1 MGIQKVDMA
10 INAFFGDNEIEIA
23 FPENWTVQE
32 CRMKGHDKAPLAEDE
47 IRDALRKPI
56 GTPRLSELA
65 KSKQQ
70 VCILFDDIPKPT
82 QPGDVVPFIIE
93 ELHLGGITDSQ
104 IRFLCAPGTHR
115 YLTQPEFEAKLGR
128 DIVEK
133 YLIYNHSI
141 WENLVHVGNTS
152 RGTPVHV
159 NREYH
164 SCDLRVGIGSIFPHG
179 IAGFGGGGKIVLP
192 GICGL
197 ETIEYHHRNILTNA
211 EFGRVD
217 DNEFR
222 LDIEEA
228 ARLSGLHFKVDLVIN
243 NHRQTI
249 GLFAGDLVEE
259 HRAAVKMARNEYAT
273 EMPGNVD
280 VVVANSYPDESQM
293 VRSMWPVPRCLK
305 KGGDVVF
312 LTHSFE
318 GQNLLQMSS
327 RFGTDYGGRMYD
339 PNHSYPGF
347 DVANQVMVMSP
358 SLSKYDREDLTPKGK
373 VTWRKNWGEVLAE
386 LAGNHGAGTKVAVFP
401 YAPLQMPA

>member
-1 MGIQKVDMA
+1 
-10 INAFFGDNEIEIA
+10 
-23 FPENWTVQE
+23 
-32 CRMKGHDKAPLAEDE
+32 MKGHDKAPLTGSE
-47 IRDALRKPI
+47 IRKALRQPI

-65 KSKQQ
+65 KGKRQ

-82 QPGDVVPFIIE
+82 QPGDVIPFVIE

-128 DIVEK
+128 DVVQR
-133 YLIYNHSI
+133 YPVYNHSV

-159 NREYH
+159 NGGYH
-164 SCDLRVGIGSIFPHG
+164 ACDLRLGIGSIFPHG
-179 IAGFGGGGKIVLP
+179 IAGFGGGGKIILP

-197 ETIEYHHRNILTNA
+197 DTIEYHHRNILKNA
-211 EFGRVD
+211 EFVRVD

-228 ARLSGLHFKVDLVIN
+228 ARLSGLHFKVDMVIN
-243 NHRQTI
+243 NHRQAI

-259 HRAAVKMARNEYAT
+259 HRAAVEMARREYAT
-273 EMPGNVD
+273 TMPNNVD
-280 VVVANSYPDESQM
+280 ILVANSYPDESQM

-305 KGGDVVF
+305 KHGDVVF

-318 GQNLLQMSS
+318 GQNLLQLSS
-327 RFGTDYGGRMYD
+327 QFGTDYGGRMYD
-339 PNHSYPGF
+339 PKRSYPGF
-347 DVANQVMVMSP
+347 DVADRVIVMTP
-358 SLSKYDREDLTPKGK
+358 SLSKYDRDDLRPKEK
-373 VTWRKNWGEVLAE
+373 VIWCKNWGEVLAE
-386 LAGNHGAGTKVAVFP
+386 LVGIHGKGTKVAVFP
-401 YAPLQMPA
+401 YAPLQIPA